1 MLRLSI
7 PRLETGLAACLNPIR
22 VFLTPSSSHYHVG
35 LLSRS
40 YVDIVQNV
48 LLPYR
53 KGDLGLGLGRL
64 R

>member
-7 PRLETGLAACLNPIR
+7 PRLETCLAACLNPIR
-22 VFLTPSSSHYHVG
+22 VFLTPSSSHYHV
-35 LLSRS
+35 LSRS

>member
-1 MLRLSI
+1 MLSLSI
-7 PRLETGLAACLNPIR
+7 PRLETCLAACLNPIR
-22 VFLTPSSSHYHVG
+22 VFLTPSSSHYHV
-35 LLSRS
+35 LSRS
-40 YVDIVQNV
+40 YYVDFVQNV